1 MNVAGTVFPCTLGR
15 GGVSAFKHEGD
26 GATPLG
32 THYLLYGY
40 FRQGRLGTR
49 STRLE
54 MSVIDEATGWCDAPA
69 DRNYN
74 RPVRL
79 PYGASH
85 EIMLRGDELY
95 DICIVLDWNMRRR
108 RRGRGSAIFL
118 HVAKPGLPPTE
129 GCVAVRPQILK
140 RLLPYLSRRTRLIVL
155 R

>member
-15 GGVSAFKHEGD
+15 GGISAFKREGD

-32 THYLLYGY
+32 TFRPLYGY
-40 FRQGRLGTR
+40 FRQGRLGR
-49 STRLE
+49 RQTRLV
-54 MSVIDEATGWCDAPA
+54 MTAIDEDMGWCDAPQ

-85 EIMLRGDELY
+85 EAMLRGDELY
-95 DICIVLDWNMRRR
+95 DICIVLDWNMRQR

-140 RLLPYLSRRTRLIVL
+140 RLLPQLSRHTRLKVL

>member
-15 GGVSAFKHEGD
+15 GGISAFKHEGD

-32 THYLLYGY
+32 THCLLYGY
-40 FRQGRLGTR
+40 FRQGRFGTR
-49 STRLE
+49 LTRLE
-54 MSVIDEATGWCDAPA
+54 MSVIDKEMGWCDAPA

-79 PYGASH
+79 PYAASH

-95 DICIVLDWNMRRR
+95 DICIVLDWNMRQR

-129 GCVAVRPQILK
+129 GCVAVRPPVLR
-140 RLLPYLSRRTRLIVL
+140 RLLPYLSRHARLIVL